1 MRRKILFMTIPS
13 FIILGVTLFL
23 FYRSESLPA
32 VLKHIPIFQRVDAEA
47 SRLSL
52 HPLTT
57 EQAREEYMKRPVK
70 TWEEWADK
78 VTERGLGY
86 LVQWDPELD
95 TPEKIAKERAEIREG
110 WEPFVQYGK
119 SQQEIPPQPG
129 EESRT
134 WKMGDV
140 LDIGVI
146 PSRRH
151 EGPQTTEALM
161 ASFDENYVR
170 ITPQTA
176 DWDAHYPREEWI
188 QMLLDKGVYFENRS
202 DYDQYLDMRN
212 HIIMAESHPEWWDSG
227 LSGVAR
233 VDTFEDYKDAY
244 IRRRVFQQETFKSVQ
259 KSDPDMVSLM
269 WPSERPD
276 KYLVMKGDRL
286 YVRLKHESLSMS
298 MWGKLVSREEA
309 RDLNL
314 NGILPKDREVIF
326 IDENYDIISEAEVR
340 KARKENEEKNTLPF
354 PPDAVGTYDKE
365 PSSIENFDYLDDDF
379 LGDTEDF
386 GSMEFDIEAA
396 RSEAAR
402 EAINEMMEAE
412 KVSFERFQND
422 LRTLAEFSNMS
433 DAEIAAELERQILQ
447 KFTPDIPTDDS
458 INRALNTLDQYGFKE
473 GFRRIRRDNPTVADM
488 LEKFFGQ
495 PSDVPPERPKNIPP
509 SPNDSR

>member
-1 MRRKILFMTIPS
+1 MKRKILFITVP
-13 FIILGVTLFL
+13 ILMIFCLVFFL
-23 FYRSESLPA
+23 FYGLESPPPL
-32 VLKHIPIFQRVDAEA
+32 LKDIPIFQRVDAEA
-47 SRLSL
+47 SRLRL

-78 VTERGLGY
+78 LTEHGLGI
-86 LVQWDPELD
+86 LIQWDPDLD

-119 SQQEIPPQPG
+119 SQQESPPQPS
-129 EESRT
+129 EEGWT
-134 WKMGDV
+134 WKLGDV
-140 LDIGVI
+140 LDMGVM

-161 ASFDENYVR
+161 ASFDDNYVR
-170 ITPQTA
+170 ITPETSQ
-176 DWDAHYPREEWI
+176 WDAHYPREEWI
-188 QMLLDKGVYFENRS
+188 QMLLDRGVYFENRS
-202 DYDQYLDMRN
+202 DYDLYLDLRG
-212 HIIMAESHPEWWDSG
+212 HIIMAESDPELWNSG

-233 VDTFEDYKDAY
+233 VDNFEDYKDAY
-244 IRRRVFQQETFKSVQ
+244 IDRRVFQQETFKAVRQ
-259 KSDPDMVSLM
+259 SDPDMVSLM

-276 KYLVMKGDRL
+276 KYFAMKGDLL
-286 YVRLKHESLSMS
+286 YVKMNHETTSASA
-298 MWGKLVSREEA
+298 WGRLVSEEEMRA
-309 RDLNL
+309 L
-314 NGILPKDREVIF
+314 ILDGTLPENREVIF
-326 IDENYDIISEAEVR
+326 INEDYDIVSGVDVR
-340 KARKENEEKNTLPF
+340 KAREEYIEKNAKPF
-354 PPDAVGTYDKE
+354 PPDAVGTYDE
-365 PSSIENFDYLDDDF
+365 DPSHIENFDFLDDDF
-379 LGDTEDF
+379 FGDTEDF

-396 RSEAAR
+396 RAEAAQ

-447 KFTPDIPTDDS
+447 QFTPDIPTDDS

-495 PSDVPPERPKNIPP
+495 PSDVPPEQPQEIPP
-509 SPNDSR
+509 SPNDSP